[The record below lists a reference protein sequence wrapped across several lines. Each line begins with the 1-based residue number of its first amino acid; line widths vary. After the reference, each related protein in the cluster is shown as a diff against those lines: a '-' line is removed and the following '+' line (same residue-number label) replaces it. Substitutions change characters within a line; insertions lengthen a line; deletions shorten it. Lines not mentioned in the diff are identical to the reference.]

1 MEDGLA
7 QYASQIT
14 AMLLGGLS
22 ASFGIPWLLRTAR
35 GRESLVNMKRSVLAL
50 FAVASLGLGGGAV
63 YWMVTA
69 MFDSIGSQPEFASPV
84 VMLLVGLAIGL
95 PMSLPGVVL
104 VRMET
109 RATDE
114 KKRKRKDRVVTR
126 DDRRAF
132 AENLGRQVREF
143 SDPGREVK
151 VTIGGDGGT
160 VLLFEGDMSAKQA
173 ERLTAA
179 LRSDLQEVGFKR
191 VEVGKPKDWW
201 VRV

>member
-7 QYASQIT
+7 QYAPQIT